1 MLEAQVASLQAQLS
15 AQSLGD
21 EGRGVGVGG
30 ADAEPAAAVGPERDE
45 TADAAPGEEEI
56 VEAAP
61 TEEEMVEAAPGEE
74 GEIIPAMDTD
84 SEAEAIR
91 RCRLERFGAT
101 P

>member
-1 MLEAQVASLQAQLS
+1 M
-15 AQSLGD
+15 
-21 EGRGVGVGG
+21 
-30 ADAEPAAAVGPERDE
+30 
-45 TADAAPGEEEI
+45 

-61 TEEEMVEAAPGEE
+61 TEE

-91 RCRLERFGAT
+91 RRRLERFGAT